1 VPTLVLPDSDL
12 EGLSQFDAE
21 NVDTEGM
28 PDYDR
33 MSTGELQSE
42 MDKFGMKKNV
52 DPDTCREVLKEVWLY
67 QHRGVFPKFLS
78 QFM

>member
-1 VPTLVLPDSDL
+1 
-12 EGLSQFDAE
+12 
-21 NVDTEGM
+21 M

-33 MSTGELQSE
+33 MSTGELQSK

-52 DPDTCREVLKEVWLY
+52 DPETSREVLKEVWLY
-67 QHRGVFPKFLS
+67 QHRGVFSKFLS